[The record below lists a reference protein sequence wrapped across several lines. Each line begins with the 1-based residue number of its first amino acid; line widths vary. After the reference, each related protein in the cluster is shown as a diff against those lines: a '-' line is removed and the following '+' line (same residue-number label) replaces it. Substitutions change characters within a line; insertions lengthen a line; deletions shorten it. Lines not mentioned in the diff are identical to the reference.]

1 MRSVRL
7 PVALGSR
14 SIALPDGPLLD
25 APAHPRLRLLAA
37 GGSCIV
43 DAYQE
48 GRWLRSRTLSDC
60 GAGGRPFDAPLPAGL
75 WRLQVRRDPFGPA
88 SAAVASLLVRDTAR
102 GPDADLLRLAAAARA
117 RAPDDRLAAE
127 LLARPARPEPEHRL
141 AARYLLAI
149 LDEGLW
155 PLPAAVSSRPAALAR
170 LAARRA
176 RVRRMAL
183 LVILLSG
190 LALSGWLASRGLSA
204 SAQAGRI
211 LAEAGESARDQARNR
226 LRMRLRVASA
236 TLSLLLAFGAI
247 ALYVFARGSG
257 PS

>member
-1 MRSVRL
+1 
-7 PVALGSR
+7 
-14 SIALPDGPLLD
+14 
-25 APAHPRLRLLAA
+25 
-37 GGSCIV
+37 
-43 DAYQE
+43 
-48 GRWLRSRTLSDC
+48 
-60 GAGGRPFDAPLPAGL
+60 
-75 WRLQVRRDPFGPA
+75 
-88 SAAVASLLVRDTAR
+88 
-102 GPDADLLRLAAAARA
+102 
-117 RAPDDRLAAE
+117 
-127 LLARPARPEPEHRL
+127 
-141 AARYLLAI
+141 
-149 LDEGLW
+149 
-155 PLPAAVSSRPAALAR
+155 
-170 LAARRA
+170 
-176 RVRRMAL
+176 MAL